1 MPRKLM
7 FPLWLALLLAACQTT
22 IAPDQIAGLKPAKPK
37 AHEKITIT
45 YQPAAKDAQLK
56 DAEAITAHV
65 LIGYEKEQPRLLEL
79 AMQKKEKLWQA
90 DFTLPGEKPL
100 LLLYRFAA
108 GNKIDDRSGN
118 SWYSLIFDNGKPV
131 QGSHL
136 TLATLLRQQEYV
148 NFKIAGTPE
157 QSREELEK
165 ELAIYPN
172 SAPANS
178 LLWRLQLREKP
189 GDSTKAAIK
198 TSLERVYEANKDN
211 EDAVAVL
218 LNWFVQTDQADR
230 AESIRNDWVRKN
242 PKGKLALY
250 QAMIKIG
257 QQGDSAQR
265 IAEIEQL
272 LAHDALPEE
281 DRESLQSMLIEEY
294 ARIDW
299 IDQARDFLA
308 KMDKPKAH
316 LYNALAW
323 PLIENGRHLSQAVEL
338 AGKGVELARRTG
350 SDCKPSYLSQAD
362 WDNVQKDALA
372 SILDTYGL
380 GLFKTGKTAEAEAAY
395 AEAYAIN
402 RGESPDI
409 NARLVESYVKNGK
422 YDKAIQVAEACLS
435 AAKADINLIQ
445 HYRAAWIKLNGSAA
459 GFEAQLKKLQDLGK
473 NHSFTKLAESR
484 MNKPAPDFTL
494 PALNGGMVTLSE
506 QKGKVVVVDFWATW
520 CGPCKM
526 SFPFLQQMYERYQK
540 NPDVLI
546 LALNTWEREKGPQ
559 REQLVRRFIKENNY
573 TFPVLFDANYVEKY
587 GVTGIPTKFIIDKQ
601 GQIAFQSI
609 GFNGGEDMIQEMTA
623 EIELLL
629 AE

>member
-22 IAPDQIAGLKPAKPK
+22 LAPDQIAGLKPAKPK
-37 AHEKITIT
+37 AGEKITIT

-56 DAEAITAHV
+56 EAEAVTALI

-79 AMQKKEKLWQA
+79 AMQKNKKLWQA

-118 SWYSLIFDNGKPV
+118 SWHSLVYADGKPV

-172 SAPANS
+172 NAQANS

-189 GDSTKAAIK
+189 GDSTRSAIK
-198 TSLERVYEANKDN
+198 TTLERVYDANKDN
-211 EDAVAVL
+211 EEAVAVL
-218 LNWFVQTDQADR
+218 LNWFAQTDQAAR
-230 AESIRNDWVRKN
+230 AESIRNEWVVKN
-242 PKGKLALY
+242 PKGELALY
-250 QAMIKIG
+250 QAMMKMG
-257 QQGDSAQR
+257 QQGDPVQR

-272 LAHDALPEE
+272 LANDTLPEE
-281 DRESLQSMLIEEY
+281 DRESLQNLLIEEY
-294 ARIDW
+294 ARNDQ
-299 IDQARDFLA
+299 IDQAGAFLA
-308 KMDKPKAH
+308 KLDKPNAH
-316 LYNALAW
+316 LYNTLAW
-323 PLIENGRHLSQAVEL
+323 PLIENNRHLSQAVEL
-338 AGKGVELARRTG
+338 ARKGVELARRAG
-350 SDCKPSYLSQAD
+350 SDSKPSYLSQAD
-362 WDNVQKDALA
+362 WDNIQKDALA

-402 RGESPDI
+402 QGESTDI

-422 YDKAIQVAEACLS
+422 TDKAIEVAEACLS
-435 AAKADINLIQ
+435 AAKGDINLIQ
-445 HYRAAWIKLNGSAA
+445 HYRAAWIKQNGNAA
-459 GFEAQLKKLQDLGK
+459 GFEVQLKKLQDLGRK
-473 NHSFTKLAESR
+473 QAFTKLTEGR
-484 MNKPAPDFTL
+484 INKPAPDFTL
-494 PALNGGMVTLSE
+494 PTLAGGMVTLSE

-540 NPDVLI
+540 NPNVLI

-587 GVTGIPTKFIIDKQ
+587 GVTGIPTKFIIDKR

-609 GFNGGEDMIQEMTA
+609 GFNGGEEMIQEMTA
-623 EIELLL
+623 EIDLLL

>member
-1 MPRKLM
+1 MPRKLIL
-7 FPLWLALLLAACQTT
+7 PLWLVLLLAACQTT
-22 IAPDQIAGLKPAKPK
+22 LAPDQIAGLKPAKPK
-37 AHEKITIT
+37 AGEKITIT

-56 DAEAITAHV
+56 EAEAVTALI

-79 AMQKKEKLWQA
+79 AMQKNKKLWQA

-118 SWYSLIFDNGKPV
+118 SWHSLVYADGKPV

-172 SAPANS
+172 NAQANS

-189 GDSTKAAIK
+189 GDSTRSAIK
-198 TSLERVYEANKDN
+198 TTLERVYDANKDN
-211 EDAVAVL
+211 EEAVAVL
-218 LNWFVQTDQADR
+218 LNWFAQTDQAAR
-230 AESIRNDWVRKN
+230 AESIRNEWVVKN
-242 PKGKLALY
+242 PKGELALY
-250 QAMIKIG
+250 QAMMKMG
-257 QQGDSAQR
+257 QQGDPVQR

-272 LAHDALPEE
+272 LDNDALPEE
-281 DRESLQSMLIEEY
+281 DRESLQNLLIEEY
-294 ARIDW
+294 ARNDR
-299 IDQARDFLA
+299 IDQAGAFLA
-308 KMDKPKAH
+308 KLDKPNAH
-316 LYNALAW
+316 LYNTLAW
-323 PLIENGRHLSQAVEL
+323 PLIENNRHLSQAVEL
-338 AGKGVELARRTG
+338 ARKGVELARRAG
-350 SDCKPSYLSQAD
+350 SDSKPSYLSQAD
-362 WDNVQKDALA
+362 WDNIQKDALA

-402 RGESPDI
+402 QGESTDI

-422 YDKAIQVAEACLS
+422 TDKAIEVAEACLS

-445 HYRAAWIKLNGSAA
+445 HYRAAWIKQNRNAA
-459 GFEAQLKKLQDLGK
+459 GFEAQLKKLQDLGRK
-473 NHSFTKLAESR
+473 QAFTKLTESR
-484 MNKPAPDFTL
+484 INKPAPDFTL
-494 PALNGGMVTLSE
+494 PALAGGMVILSE

-526 SFPFLQQMYERYQK
+526 SFPFLQQVYERYQK
-540 NPDVLI
+540 NPNVLI
-546 LALNTWEREKGPQ
+546 LALNTWEREQGPQ
-559 REQLVRRFIKENNY
+559 REQVVRRFIKENNY
-573 TFPVLFDANYVEKY
+573 SFPVLFDANYVEKY

-609 GFNGGEDMIQEMTA
+609 GFNGGEEMIQEMTA
-623 EIELLL
+623 EIDLLL

>member
-1 MPRKLM
+1 MPRTFM
-7 FPLWLALLLAACQTT
+7 FPLWLMLLLAACQTT
-22 IAPDQIAGLKPAKPK
+22 LAPDQIAGLRPAKPK
-37 AHEKITIT
+37 VGEKITVT

-56 DAEAITAHV
+56 KAESITAHI

-79 AMQKKEKLWQA
+79 AMQKNKRLWQA

-108 GNKIDDRSGN
+108 GNKIDDRDGN
-118 SWYSLIFDNGKPV
+118 SWHSLVYADGTPV

-136 TLATLLRQQEYV
+136 TLATLLRQQEYI
-148 NFKIAGTPE
+148 NFKIIGTPE

-172 SAPANS
+172 NAQANS

-189 GDSTKAAIK
+189 GDSTRLAIK
-198 TSLERVYEANKDN
+198 TTLERVYEANKDN
-211 EDAVAVL
+211 EESVAVL
-218 LNWFVQTDQADR
+218 LNWFAQTDQAAR
-230 AESIRNDWVRKN
+230 AESIRNEWVVKN

-250 QAMIKIG
+250 QAMMKIG
-257 QQGDSAQR
+257 QQGDPMQR

-272 LAHDALPEE
+272 LANEALPEE
-281 DRESLQSMLIEEY
+281 DRESLQNLLIEEY
-294 ARIDW
+294 ARNDR
-299 IDQARDFLA
+299 IDQASDFLA
-308 KMDKPKAH
+308 KMDKPNAH
-316 LYNALAW
+316 LYNTLAW
-323 PLIENGRHLSQAVEL
+323 PLIENNRHLSQAVEL
-338 AGKGVELARRTG
+338 ARKGVELARRTG
-350 SDCKPSYLSQAD
+350 SDSKPSYLSQAD
-362 WDNVQKDALA
+362 WNNVQKDALA

-380 GLFKTGKTAEAEAAY
+380 GLFKSGKTAEAEAAY

-402 RGESPDI
+402 RGESTDI

-422 YDKAIQVAEACLS
+422 TGKAIQVAEACLS

-445 HYRAAWIKLNGSAA
+445 HYRAAWIKQNGSAA
-459 GFEAQLKKLQDLGK
+459 GFEAQLKKMQDLGRK
-473 NHSFTKLAESR
+473 QALTKLTEGR
-484 MNKPAPDFTL
+484 INKPAPDFTL
-494 PALNGGMVTLSE
+494 PALAGGMVTLSE

-526 SFPFLQQMYERYQK
+526 SFPFLQQVYERYQK
-540 NPDVLI
+540 NPNVLI

-573 TFPVLFDANYVEKY
+573 TFPVLFDANYVEKF

-609 GFNGGEDMIQEMTA
+609 GFNGGEEMIQEMTA
-623 EIELLL
+623 EIDLLL